1 MKILIIE
8 DDLMIS
14 YTLEFR
20 LKKDGYEVATARD
33 GREALEMLKS
43 GSYNLVTTDLM
54 LPFVTG
60 LEVLSYV
67 KLAMPDMPII
77 VLSGDDNADGTVS
90 EAFKLGADDYLKKP
104 FNPSELSRRVKRL
117 LVNAAPTS

>member
-20 LKKDGYEVATARD
+20 LKKDGYEVTTARD
-33 GREALEMLKS
+33 GREAIEKLKT
-43 GSYNLVTTDLM
+43 GKFNLVTTDLM

-77 VLSGDDNADGTVS
+77 VLSGDNAEGTIS
-90 EAFKLGADDYLKKP
+90 EALKLGADDYIKKP
-104 FNPSELSRRVKRL
+104 FSPSELSQRVKRL
-117 LVNAAPTS
+117 LVKATPVS

>member
-20 LKKDGYEVATARD
+20 LKRDGYEVETAKD
-33 GREALEMLKS
+33 GREALEMLKR
-43 GSYNLVTTDLM
+43 GKFNLVTTDLM

-60 LEVLSYV
+60 LEVLSYI
-67 KLAMPDMPII
+67 KLAMPNMPII
-77 VLSGDDNADGTVS
+77 VLSGDNAEGTVS

-117 LVNAAPTS
+117 LVNASPIS

>member
-20 LKKDGYEVATARD
+20 LKKDGYEVTTARD
-33 GREALEMLKS
+33 GREAIEKLQS
-43 GSYNLVTTDLM
+43 GKFNLVTTDLM

-67 KLAMPDMPII
+67 KLAMPELPII
-77 VLSGDDNADGTVS
+77 VLSGDNAEGTVS
-90 EAFKLGADDYLKKP
+90 EALKLGADDYLEKP
-104 FNPSELSRRVKRL
+104 FNPSELSQRVKRL
-117 LVNAAPTS
+117 LVNASPVS

>member
-20 LKKDGYEVATARD
+20 LKRDGYEVTTARD
-33 GREALEMLKS
+33 GREGLEMLKT
-43 GSYNLVTTDLM
+43 GNFNLVTTDLM

-67 KLAMPDMPII
+67 KFALPNMPII
-77 VLSGDDNADGTVS
+77 VLSGDSTEGTVS
-90 EAFKLGADDYLKKP
+90 EAIKLGADDYLKKP
-104 FNPSELSRRVKRL
+104 FNPSELSQRVKRL
-117 LVNAAPTS
+117 LVNASPMS

>member
-20 LKKDGYEVATARD
+20 LKKDGYEVTTARD
-33 GREALEMLKS
+33 GREAIEKLQS
-43 GSYNLVTTDLM
+43 GKFNLVTTDLM

-67 KLAMPDMPII
+67 KLAMPELPII
-77 VLSGDDNADGTVS
+77 VLSGDNAEGTVS
-90 EAFKLGADDYLKKP
+90 EALKLGADDYLEKP
-104 FNPSELSRRVKRL
+104 FNPTELSQRVKRL
-117 LVNAAPTS
+117 LVNASPVS

>member
-20 LKKDGYEVATARD
+20 LKRDGYEVTTARD
-33 GREALEMLKS
+33 GREGLEMLKT
-43 GSYNLVTTDLM
+43 GNFNLVTTDLM

-67 KLAMPDMPII
+67 KFALPNMPII
-77 VLSGDDNADGTVS
+77 VLSGDSTEGTVS
-90 EAFKLGADDYLKKP
+90 EAIKLGADDYLKKP
-104 FNPSELSRRVKRL
+104 FNPSELSQRVKRL
-117 LVNAAPTS
+117 LVGASPMS

>member
-1 MKILIIE
+1 MKILIVE
-8 DDLMIS
+8 DDQMIA

-20 LKKDGYEVATARD
+20 LKKDGYEVTTARD
-33 GREALEMLKS
+33 GREAMEKLKT
-43 GSYNLVTTDLM
+43 GKYNLVTTDLM

-67 KLAMPDMPII
+67 KLALPGMPII
-77 VLSGDDNADGTVS
+77 VLSGDNADGTVS

-104 FNPSELSRRVKRL
+104 FNPSELSRRVRKL
-117 LVNAAPTS
+117 LVNASPVS

>member
-33 GREALEMLKS
+33 GREALEMLKC
-43 GSYNLVTTDLM
+43 GKYNLVTTDLM

-60 LEVLSYV
+60 LEVLSYA
-67 KLAMPDMPII
+67 KLAMPNMPII
-77 VLSGDDNADGTVS
+77 VLSGDNAEGTIS